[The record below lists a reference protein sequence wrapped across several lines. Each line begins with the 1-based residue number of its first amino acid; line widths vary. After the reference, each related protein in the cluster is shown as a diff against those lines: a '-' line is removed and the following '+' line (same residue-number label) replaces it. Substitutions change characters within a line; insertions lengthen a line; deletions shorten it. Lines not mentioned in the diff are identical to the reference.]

1 VSGARWRVHY
11 RYRLRFAKPLAPGVE
26 WVAMWGIDG
35 SVVLVLIPV
44 VFVGI
49 IAVAFVGSLDEK
61 TRGDKLSKFFSIA
74 SNAAIFFTVLAL
86 MYQVIDSEEE
96 AKRASYADL
105 LDTYYE
111 INQMQIDNPEIWR
124 MIYPGED
131 ELLRL
136 GEDERLAVQ
145 YTYFVMNFFESLYLH
160 YRDGVIDEE
169 RWKTWNSW
177 ISYSLS
183 SSAMFRTVWRESC
196 GMYHADFVAYIEANY
211 DDGTCRADGGQG
223 NAGEA
228 TPAAAP
234 A

>member
-1 VSGARWRVHY
+1 
-11 RYRLRFAKPLAPGVE
+11 
-26 WVAMWGIDG
+26 MWGIDG

-86 MYQVIDSEEE
+86 MYQVLDSEEE

-160 YRDGVIDEE
+160 YRDGVIDQE
-169 RWKTWNSW
+169 RWKTWDSW

-183 SSAMFRTVWRESC
+183 ASPMFRTVWHESC

-211 DDGTCRADGGQG
+211 DDGECSEGSAQVEGAGTPRAASTG
-223 NAGEA
+223 
-228 TPAAAP
+228 
-234 A
+234 

>member
-1 VSGARWRVHY
+1 LRLATAAESGVHW
-11 RYRLRFAKPLAPGVE
+11 E
-26 WVAMWGIDG
+26 TMWSIDA

-49 IAVAFVGSLDEK
+49 IAVAFVGSLDET

-86 MYQVIDSEEE
+86 MYQVLDSEEE

-131 ELLRL
+131 ELAQM
-136 GEDERLAVQ
+136 GEDERLAIQ

-169 RWKTWNSW
+169 RWKTWKSW
-177 ISYSLS
+177 MSYSLS
-183 SSAMFRTVWRESC
+183 SSAMFRDVWRESC
-196 GMYHADFVAYIEANY
+196 GMYHADFVAYIEANF
-211 DDGTCRADGGQG
+211 DDGVCSKGSAPVDG
-223 NAGEA
+223 AG
-228 TPAAAP
+228 TPRTGSP
-234 A
+234 S

>member
-1 VSGARWRVHY
+1 
-11 RYRLRFAKPLAPGVE
+11 
-26 WVAMWGIDG
+26 MWGIDG
-35 SVVLVLIPV
+35 SVVLVLVPV

-49 IAVAFVGSLDEK
+49 IAVAFVGALDEK

-96 AKRASYADL
+96 AKRASYADV

-131 ELLRL
+131 ELAHL
-136 GEDERLAVQ
+136 GEDERLAIQ
-145 YTYFVMNFFESLYLH
+145 YTYFVMNFFERLYVH
-160 YRDGVIDEE
+160 YLDGVIDAE
-169 RWKTWNSW
+169 RWKPWDSW

-183 SSAMFRTVWRESC
+183 SSAMFRDVWRESC
-196 GMYHADFVAYIEANY
+196 GMYHAEFVAYVEANF
-211 DDGTCRADGGQG
+211 DDGLCGEGGAPV
-223 NAGEA
+223 NAGG
-228 TPAAAP
+228 TPRAAP
-234 A
+234 TS